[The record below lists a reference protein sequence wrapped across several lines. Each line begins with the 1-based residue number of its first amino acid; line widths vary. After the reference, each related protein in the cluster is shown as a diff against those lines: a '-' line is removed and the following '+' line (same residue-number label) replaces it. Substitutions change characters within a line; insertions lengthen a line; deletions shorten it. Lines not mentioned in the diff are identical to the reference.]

1 METPNFLR
9 LNSKRIMAGGSLMLA
24 IGLLIDQFG
33 GLPFLGNRKSIGE
46 TCQQVVQSSAVLSK
60 KQLVQL
66 LAVPEGD
73 KKQRIRDI
81 VKEPYCQLSSLQIR
95 AGAIAL
101 REAYPLE
108 FEPQTWLVVL
118 YEGEQYTGYR
128 FSGR

>member
-1 METPNFLR
+1 
-9 LNSKRIMAGGSLMLA
+9 MAGGSLLMA

-33 GLPFLGNRKSIGE
+33 GLPFFGNRKSIGE
-46 TCQQVVQSSAVLSK
+46 ACQQVVQSSAVLSK
-60 KQLVQL
+60 KQVVQL

-81 VKEPYCQLSSLQIR
+81 VSEPYCQLSSLQIR

-108 FEPQTWLVVL
+108 FEPQTWLIVL

-128 FSGR
+128 FSIR